1 MREIYDEIPSS
12 IFLVWPSL
20 AILLFGLSFGLIFRI
35 EELVFFSVV
44 LLWAGFLSLLWS
56 TRSLDRVDF
65 SHTLDR
71 HRAFPEERLEVRLCI
86 DNRKR
91 LPVLLAGKI
100 PVPESLSGEGT
111 PGLIRERIFF
121 GRERASF
128 TLSLFPHKRGVY
140 TFGPPELAGG
150 DVFGFRYRHRTF
162 GKREEIIVYPRPARI
177 KDVGAHR
184 KEYFGDTVGKS
195 PVVDPLLI
203 QGCRDY
209 QPGNPVKNIHW
220 KLSAKHDRM
229 REKMYDPVCRDKV
242 LLILDVTD
250 FETES
255 DNEGE
260 IDFREI
266 GASQA
271 SQPFERSLEVL
282 TSIVIALRRSG
293 TEVGFVT
300 NGLFRGQPLSRITV
314 SRTTYT
320 DELILEELARVEP
333 AYRVRM
339 REILP
344 SMGPLPAGIRCIYC
358 AARSTDQV
366 RSASQFFSARHTH
379 VSFLLSELDSES
391 EVPKN
396 TVSIQNLLLPEEA
409 V

>member
-1 MREIYDEIPSS
+1 MREFYEDIPSS

-20 AILLFGLSFGLIFRI
+20 AILLFGLSFGPILRI

-44 LLWAGFLSLLWS
+44 LLWAGLLSLLWS
-56 TRSLDRVDF
+56 TRSIDRVEF

-71 HRAFPEERLEVRLCI
+71 HRAFPEERLEVQLCI
-86 DNRKR
+86 NNRKR

-100 PVPESLSGEGT
+100 PVPDSLSGEGT
-111 PGLIRERIFF
+111 QGLIRERIFF

-128 TLSLFPHKRGVY
+128 TLALFPHKRGVY
-140 TFGPPELAGG
+140 AFGPPELAGG
-150 DVFGFRYRHRTF
+150 DVFGFSYRHKTF
-162 GKREEIIVYPRPARI
+162 GMREEIIVYPRPARI
-177 KDVGAHR
+177 KDMAVHR

-229 REKMYDPVCRDKV
+229 MEKMYDPVCRDKV

-250 FETES
+250 FAAES
-255 DNEGE
+255 DSEE
-260 IDFREI
+260 ETVFRETRV
-266 GASQA
+266 SE
-271 SQPFERSLEVL
+271 PFESILEVL
-282 TSIVIALRRSG
+282 TAIVIALRRSG

-314 SRTTYT
+314 SGTPYT
-320 DELILEELARVEP
+320 DGLILEELAKVEP
-333 AYRVRM
+333 VYRVPM

-344 SMGPLPAGIRCIYC
+344 SMGPLPSGIRCIYC
-358 AARSTDQV
+358 AASNSDQL
-366 RSASQFFSARHTH
+366 RSASLFFSARHTH
-379 VSFLLSELDSES
+379 VSFILSELDSETVLS
-391 EVPKN
+391 KN
-396 TVSIQNLLLPEEA
+396 TVSIQNLLIPEEA